1 MKIAKALAITVTIVM
16 FFTLV
21 YGVSAGN
28 FFEEGSLLFSMAWG
42 KVTLIEVYIGFLLFS
57 SWVVYREK
65 KLIVAVLW
73 ILSLMVLGNFIT
85 GLYITITLFNSNE
98 GLKQFWLGK
107 HYLN

>member
-1 MKIAKALAITVTIVM
+1 MKIAKALAVTVTIVM
-16 FFTLV
+16 FFTLA
-21 YGVSAGN
+21 YGISAGN
-28 FFEEGSLLFSMAWG
+28 FLEEGSLLFSMAWG

-57 SWVVYREK
+57 AWVVYREK
-65 KLIVAVLW
+65 NRATAVIW
-73 ILSLMVLGNFIT
+73 ILLLLVLGNFIT